1 MLGKL
6 RMGNVLCALC
16 SVSYWCVRVYSVC
29 YSLSAMLF
37 VPWCVLC
44 QSMQEPLA
52 FL

>member
-16 SVSYWCVRVYSVC
+16 SVSYWSVC
-29 YSLSAMLF
+29 ACILY
-37 VPWCVLC
+37 VTLC
-44 QSMQEPLA
+44 RQCCLCPGVSSVKVCKSLA